1 MFPASDALA
10 LQRVPAHDPTMRC
23 ILPLLLV
30 ASLHAAEPRWW
41 KGNLHTHSHWS
52 DGDDYPEMIADWYQ
66 QHSYNFLALSDHN
79 ILSDHERWIPIAKS
93 KGGQV
98 AFDKYVARFGEQWVE
113 VRGKDEEKE
122 VRLKTLGEFRGLFEK
137 PAQFLMVQSEE
148 VTGRF
153 LTAPIHINVTNIR
166 ECLMPV
172 KGTSVVDVMQQTV
185 NAVAEQRKR
194 TGVPMFSHINHPN
207 FGWAL
212 TAEELMQLENERFF
226 EVYNGH
232 PMVHN
237 EGDGKRAGTDRIW
250 DILLT
255 ERLAELD
262 KPAFFG
268 LATDDSHNYHNEP
281 KKLSHSGRGWVMVR
295 AAKLAVD
302 DLIAAMEAGDFYA
315 SSGVTLRDVRCDH
328 DGVALEIETEP
339 GVTYTTEFIGTR
351 KGYDRTSEPVK
362 DDSGASMRTTRQ
374 YSADIGKVLATVQG
388 SSASYR
394 VKGDEIYV
402 RARITSSKLKAD
414 PYREG
419 EFEQA
424 WTQPLVTGV
433 K

>member
-1 MFPASDALA
+1 
-10 LQRVPAHDPTMRC
+10 MR
-23 ILPLLLV
+23 PLLLSLLVV

-52 DGDDYPEMIADWYQ
+52 DGDDYPEMIAEWYQ
-66 QHSYNFLALSDHN
+66 KNGYHFLALSDHN

-98 AFDKYVARFGEQWVE
+98 AFDKYLARFGEDWVE
-113 VRGKDEEKE
+113 VRGKDADKE
-122 VRLKTLGEFRGLFEK
+122 VRLKTLGEFRTQFEK
-137 PAQFLMVQSEE
+137 PGQFLMVQSEE

-166 ECLMPV
+166 ECLMPI
-172 KGTSVVDVMQQTV
+172 KGTSVFDVMQKV
-185 NAVAEQRKR
+185 MNAVAAQRKR
-194 TGVPMFSHINHPN
+194 TGTPMIPHINHPN

-212 TAEELMQLENERFF
+212 TAEEMMQLENESFF

-232 PMVHN
+232 PQVHN
-237 EGDGKRAGTDRIW
+237 EGDETRAGTERMW
-250 DILLT
+250 DILLA
-255 ERLAELD
+255 ERLAVLG
-262 KPAFFG
+262 KPPFFG

-281 KKLSHSGRGWVMVR
+281 KKLSRTGRGWVMVR
-295 AAKLAVD
+295 AKTLAVE

-315 SSGVTLRDVRCDH
+315 SSGVTLSDVRREKS
-328 DGVALEIETEP
+328 GLAIEIKAEP

-351 KGYDRTSEPVK
+351 KGYDRTSQPVLG
-362 DDSGASMRTTRQ
+362 DNGATLRTTRR
-374 YSADIGKVLATVQG
+374 YSADIGTVLATVEG
-388 SSASYR
+388 ASASYR
-394 VKGDEIYV
+394 LKGDEIYV
-402 RARITSSKLKAD
+402 RARVVSTKLKAD